1 MNEFREKCSERFF
14 QNLSDPK
21 QKRKIELFLDLCKQG
36 PSSVSVICN
45 RCINKK
51 RIKIFNESDYKIDME
66 GLIFQLNSKNYIS
79 HKCHET
85 LKKVRI
91 PVQRVFW

>member
-1 MNEFREKCSERFF
+1 MY
-14 QNLSDPK
+14 
-21 QKRKIELFLDLCKQG
+21 
-36 PSSVSVICN
+36 

-51 RIKIFNESDYKIDME
+51 GIKIFNESDYKIDME

>member
-36 PSSVSVICN
+36 PRCVCVICTDVL
-45 RCINKK
+45 IK
-51 RIKIFNESDYKIDME
+51 RE
-66 GLIFQLNSKNYIS
+66 
-79 HKCHET
+79 
-85 LKKVRI
+85 
-91 PVQRVFW
+91 